1 MNVTWEKNR
10 IKYRNE
16 PGIMP
21 YLWCLQEEGEDE
33 ELVCVLYGVTIRLYA
48 PYELKS
54 VPIKRLVSHQDQ
66 VHKELVEEYT
76 KTYCGVPAITVIK
89 RFGKY
94 YVIEGNH
101 RVNAFICSHHET
113 VNAKVYKY
121 RDVKRIYKMLRK
133 ARREE
138 EEQKWWGVAEVELKI
153 PAADLSQY
161 DSVFDAVQDLKGNWE
176 VEHYYH
182 PLPEEEDDEGKE
194 GEN

>member
-33 ELVCVLYGVTIRLYA
+33 ELVCILYGVTTYLYA
-48 PYELKS
+48 PYELRG
-54 VPIKRLVSHQDQ
+54 VPLKKLVSRQDQ
-66 VHKELVEEYT
+66 IHTELVEKYT
-76 KTYCGVPAITVIK
+76 KTYYGFPAITVIE
-89 RFGKY
+89 RFDKY
-94 YVIEGNH
+94 HVIEGNH
-101 RVNAFICSHHET
+101 RANALIRSGHKMI
-113 VNAKVYKY
+113 NAKVYKY

-133 ARREE
+133 ARK
-138 EEQKWWGVAEVELKI
+138 EEQKWDEDEIELKI
-153 PAADLSQY
+153 PAVDLSQY
-161 DSVFDAVQDLKGNWE
+161 DSVFDAVADQKGNWE

-182 PLPEEEDDEGKE
+182 PLPEEEKDEQKE

>member
-21 YLWCLQEEGEDE
+21 SLWCLQEEGEDE
-33 ELVCVLYGVTIRLYA
+33 ELVCILYGVTTRLYA

-138 EEQKWWGVAEVELKI
+138 EQEWDEDETELKI
-153 PAADLSQY
+153 PDVDLTKY
-161 DSVFDAVQDLKGNWE
+161 DSVFDAVADLKGNWE
-176 VEHYYH
+176 IEHYYH
-182 PLPEEEDDEGKE
+182 PLPEELKDEKE
-194 GEN
+194 REN

>member
-10 IKYRNE
+10 IEYRNE

-33 ELVCVLYGVTIRLYA
+33 ELVCVLYGVTTRLYA

-76 KTYCGVPAITVIK
+76 KTYYGVPAITVIK

-101 RVNAFICSHHET
+101 RVNAFICSRHET

-138 EEQKWWGVAEVELKI
+138 EREWDEDETELKI
-153 PAADLSQY
+153 PDVDLTKY
-161 DSVFDAVQDLKGNWE
+161 DSVFDAVADLKGNWE
-176 VEHYYH
+176 VECYYH
-182 PLPEEEDDEGKE
+182 PLPEEEKDEQKE